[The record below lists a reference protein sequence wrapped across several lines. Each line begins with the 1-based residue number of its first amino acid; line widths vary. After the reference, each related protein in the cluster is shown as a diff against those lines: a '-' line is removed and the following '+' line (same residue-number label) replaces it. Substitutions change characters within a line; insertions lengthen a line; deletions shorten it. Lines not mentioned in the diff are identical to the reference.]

1 MSNCRIRVAG
11 TKVFK
16 ARENV
21 VSCDIDGGQA
31 LLDLDKGQYY
41 GLNSTASEVWKCI
54 SESMS
59 FEAIIDH
66 ICSEFEVDRQRC
78 ADDVS
83 SIIESFVNAGIV
95 LS

>member
-1 MSNCRIRVAG
+1 
-11 TKVFK
+11 VFK

-66 ICSEFEVDRQRC
+66 
-78 ADDVS
+78 
-83 SIIESFVNAGIV
+83 
-95 LS
+95 